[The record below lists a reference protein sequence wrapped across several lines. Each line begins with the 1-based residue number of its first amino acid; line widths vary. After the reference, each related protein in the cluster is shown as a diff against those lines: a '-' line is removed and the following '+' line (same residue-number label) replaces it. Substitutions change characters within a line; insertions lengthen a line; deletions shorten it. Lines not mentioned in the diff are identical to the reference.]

1 MKITLKKLHI
11 ENFKNAKDQT
21 FELDHITKI
30 KGQNASGKTTIV
42 DAFMWCLFNKDSKGN
57 TDFGIR
63 PLDAAG
69 NKVDHVEIK
78 VDLLLDVDGREYQ
91 ITKLQK
97 QNWVKKRG
105 NLEATLQGN
114 VNSYEIDGVPKK
126 EKDFKTFVSEIIDE
140 DLFQLLTNPSTFVNM
155 KWKDQRT
162 ELLKMVPEVNNDM
175 VIASNPDAF
184 SELNLA
190 LSLHTPE
197 DLQAKSKKAL
207 SEYKKKQVEIP
218 ARIDEVKKSMTDIDV
233 AELELQRKADCISR

>member
-78 VDLLLDVDGREYQ
+78 VDLLLDVDGREY
-91 ITKLQK
+91 
-97 QNWVKKRG
+97 
-105 NLEATLQGN
+105 
-114 VNSYEIDGVPKK
+114 
-126 EKDFKTFVSEIIDE
+126 
-140 DLFQLLTNPSTFVNM
+140 
-155 KWKDQRT
+155 
-162 ELLKMVPEVNNDM
+162 
-175 VIASNPDAF
+175 
-184 SELNLA
+184 
-190 LSLHTPE
+190 
-197 DLQAKSKKAL
+197 
-207 SEYKKKQVEIP
+207 
-218 ARIDEVKKSMTDIDV
+218 
-233 AELELQRKADCISR
+233 

>member
-1 MKITLKKLHI
+1 MKITLKKLHM

-91 ITKLQK
+91 ITKVQK

-105 NLEATLQGN
+105 NLEARVFIRSLVAL
-114 VNSYEIDGVPKK
+114 VNAAIKSYSFDDISYELLNTLFAL
-126 EKDFKTFVSEIIDE
+126 EKSNSTKRE
-140 DLFQLLTNPSTFVNM
+140 DSNI
-155 KWKDQRT
+155 K
-162 ELLKMVPEVNNDM
+162 
-175 VIASNPDAF
+175 ASNKQKEQTEKSVEDAF
-184 SELNLA
+184 KEFI
-190 LSLHTPE
+190 E
-197 DLQAKSKKAL
+197 IFGKAG
-207 SEYKKKQVEIP
+207 EK
-218 ARIDEVKKSMTDIDV
+218 
-233 AELELQRKADCISR
+233 